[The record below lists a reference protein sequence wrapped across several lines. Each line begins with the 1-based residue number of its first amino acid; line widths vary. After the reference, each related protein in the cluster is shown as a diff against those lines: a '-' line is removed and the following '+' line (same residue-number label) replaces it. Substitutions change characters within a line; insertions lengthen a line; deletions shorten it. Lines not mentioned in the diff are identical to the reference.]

1 MKSLKYKQVKST
13 QLLHIKLNN
22 KYLGRLLIGNNGN
35 TLFEYDS
42 QWLTN
47 GFSISPFYLPLKAGV
62 FEAKH
67 EPFSGLFGVFA
78 DSMPDGWGNLLLDR
92 FLMKQ
97 GIQLSSLNVL
107 DRLAFVGK
115 NGMGALSY
123 EPDKSF
129 ISKENT
135 VGLDAVANQVAEILS
150 ERADL
155 PTVKSLLEQTGS
167 SGGARPKVLIKH
179 EDSSWMVKF
188 PSSTDPENIGKKEFF
203 YSLLA
208 KQCGIDMPETK
219 LLEGKYFAIQ
229 LFDRK
234 GIERFH
240 MHSASGLLHASHR
253 YPSLDYLQLAKATMA
268 LTKNVK
274 ELGKLLTIMVFNVAI
289 GNKDDHAKNFS
300 YLYKNNNWIL
310 SPAYDLL
317 KSDGFGGEHATSV
330 LGAGNP
336 NRKDMLKLANEIGYP
351 LKKMKIIIDRVYDN
365 CAKTD
370 I

>member
-1 MKSLKYKQVKST
+1 MKNT
-13 QLLHIKLNN
+13 QIIHIKLNN
-22 KYLGRLLIGNNGN
+22 KDLGRLLLAKNGN
-35 TLFEYDS
+35 SLFEYNS

-67 EPFSGLFGVFA
+67 EPFTGLFGVFA

-92 FLMKQ
+92 FLMSQ
-97 GIQLSSLNVL
+97 GIQLSSLNIL

-123 EPDKSF
+123 EPDNS
-129 ISKENT
+129 IVSKENT
-135 VGLDAVANQVAEILS
+135 IDLDVAANQVAEILS
-150 ERADL
+150 ERAGL

-167 SGGARPKVLIKH
+167 SGGARPKILIKH
-179 EDSSWMVKF
+179 EDNSWMVKF
-188 PSSTDPENIGKKEFF
+188 PSNTDPEDIGEKEFF

-208 KQCGIDMPETK
+208 KQCGINMPETK
-219 LLEGKYFAIQ
+219 LLEGKYFATQ

-234 GIERFH
+234 GVERFH

-330 LGAGNP
+330 LGIGNP
-336 NRKDMLKLANEIGYP
+336 TRNDMLKLADKIGYP
-351 LKKMKIIIDRVYDN
+351 ATEMKKIIDKVYDICTKAN
-365 CAKTD
+365 